1 MNEAQTRLEKIDPAL
16 KEAGWDKPP
25 FKIAV
30 EQQVAPG
37 RVEHDGR
44 SHKPEKAD
52 YVLMYGNRRLAV
64 VEAKSDE
71 KPVDA
76 GEAQARHYAEAL
88 GVRFAYST
96 NGNAVRS
103 YDLVLGTT
111 SDVEFMHFPTPHEL
125 LNLLDRTEDASLLEK
140 LCREIPFLPTARYY
154 QERAVEGI
162 IKALGHGQKNAL
174 VTLATGTGKTF
185 IAYQLVKKLV
195 EAKWCRSNGELMLG
209 LRKPRVLFLADRN
222 ILADQAKESFKFAE
236 NECYRLEAG
245 TDDPPMDRTVY
256 FTLYQTL
263 LGTAETYGTNET
275 NGTNETKVADVPS
288 VPSVPAEPLS
298 VKFKKFPKNFFD
310 LVIIDEC
317 HRGGANDESAWRVVL
332 DYFKSASHIGLTAT
346 PKCDVNGSTY
356 AYFGEPVYQY
366 SLREGVSDGFLTP
379 YRVKQC
385 HSTLTEYHYERGDKV
400 TNGDELDQEK
410 FYSNDEL
417 EQDRIKIKER
427 DRHFIHELFDVMP
440 ADEKALVFCVTQEH
454 ALRITH
460 IIREE
465 AKKRGIHAKHYCER
479 VTADDGAIGEQY
491 LKEFRNN
498 ENLVPTIL
506 TTSQKLSTGVDACN
520 VRSIV
525 LLKQVKSMVEF
536 KQIIGRGTRLY
547 DGKPYFTIFDFTDAT
562 RKFTDPEWDGP
573 VVCPKCGKN
582 PCKCGDKP
590 RKPCPK
596 CGHIPCTCQPK
607 VHDPC
612 PECGCWPCVCEKEEK
627 EAITIQLS
635 PTRVIT
641 AYWQD
646 KVFFDNEMLSAAE
659 FLTRFAK
666 AIRKATQTPELLRE
680 CWADMAKRKDFIET
694 MEVVGFD
701 SDKLREIQ
709 KNIGRDDCD
718 ILDVMLDIAYD
729 VAPVTRAFR
738 AERAEHRKST
748 LTGERKSLFKVILEN
763 YVRDGVWT
771 LTAASFRDL
780 LMQRYSSIVG
790 AYQALGFR
798 TPADAMAFYGD
809 LQRELYAA

>member
-1 MNEAQTRLEKIDPAL
+1 MNEEQTKHDKITPAL
-16 KEAGWDKPP
+16 KEAGWDTPP
-25 FKIAV
+25 FKLAL

-71 KPVDA
+71 KSVDA

-88 GVRFAYST
+88 GVRFAFST
-96 NGNAVRS
+96 NGNAFRS
-103 YDLVLGTT
+103 YDLVAGTT
-111 SDVEFMHFPTPHEL
+111 ADVEFMHFPTPQEL
-125 LNLLDRTEDASLLEK
+125 LDLLNRTDDESPLEK
-140 LCREIPFLPTARYY
+140 ACREIPFLPTARYY

-162 IKALGHGQKNAL
+162 IKALGRGQKNAL
-174 VTLATGTGKTF
+174 ITLATGTGKTF

-195 EAKWCRSNGELMLG
+195 EAKWCRQNGQTIIG

-222 ILADQAKESFKFAE
+222 ILADQAKESFRLGV

-245 TDDPPMDRTVY
+245 VDAPPMDRTVY

-263 LGTAETYGTNET
+263 LGKSEAEALSE
-275 NGTNETKVADVPS
+275 EDVK
-288 VPSVPAEPLS
+288 EI
-298 VKFKKFPKNFFD
+298 KFKKFPKDFFD

-332 DYFKSASHIGLTAT
+332 DYFGSASHVGLTAT

-366 SLREGVSDGFLTP
+366 SLREGISDGFLTP
-379 YRVKQC
+379 YRVKLC
-385 HSTLTEYHYERGDKV
+385 HSTLSQYRYEAGDQV
-400 TNGDELDQEK
+400 TNGDELDQDR

-417 EQDRIKIKER
+417 ERDRIRIKQR

-454 ALRITH
+454 ALRIAH

-465 AKKRGIHAKHYCER
+465 AQKRGIHAAHYCER
-479 VTADDGAIGEQY
+479 VTADDGAVGEQY

-547 DGKPYFTIFDFTDAT
+547 DGKPYFTIYDFTDAT
-562 RKFTDPEWDGP
+562 SKFTDPQWDGP

-582 PCKCGDKP
+582 PCACGDKP
-590 RKPCPK
+590 PQPCPI
-596 CGHIPCTCQPK
+596 CGHLPCTCPPK
-607 VHDPC
+607 VHPPC
-612 PECGCWPCVCEKEEK
+612 PECGCWPCICEKPGRRPVEV
-627 EAITIQLS
+627 TLS
-635 PTRVIT
+635 GGRVIA

-646 KVFFDNEMLSAAE
+646 KIFFDNEMLSAAE

-666 AIRKATQTPELLRE
+666 AIRNATQTPELLRE
-680 CWADMAKRKDFIET
+680 CWADMGKRKDFIEA
-694 MEVVGFD
+694 MEVIGFNA
-701 SDKLREIQ
+701 DKLREIQ
-709 KNIGRDDCD
+709 RNVGRLDCD

-729 VAPVTRAFR
+729 VAPVTREFRAQR
-738 AERAEHRKST
+738 AERNEAA
-748 LTGERKSLFKVILEN
+748 LTGERKSLFEIILEN
-763 YVRDGVWT
+763 YIRDGVWT
-771 LTAASFRDL
+771 LTAESFKDL
-780 LMQRYSSIVG
+780 LLQRYTTIGG
-790 AYQALGFR
+790 AYRRLEFR
-798 TPADAMAFYGD
+798 GNDEAMDFYRGI
-809 LQRELYAA
+809 QRDLYAA

>member
-1 MNEAQTRLEKIDPAL
+1 MNEEQTKHDKITPAL
-16 KEAGWDKPP
+16 KEAGWDRLP
-25 FKIAV
+25 FKLAM

-37 RVEHDGR
+37 RIEHDGR
-44 SHKPEKAD
+44 SHKPERAD

-103 YDLVLGTT
+103 YDLVLNTT
-111 SDVEFMHFPTPHEL
+111 SDVEFMHFPSPQELVDL
-125 LNLLDRTEDASLLEK
+125 LNLTDESSPLEK
-140 LCREIPFLPTARYY
+140 VCREIPFLPTARYY

-162 IKALGHGQKNAL
+162 IRAIGRGQKNAL

-195 EAKWCRSNGELMLG
+195 EAKWSRQNGQAIIG
-209 LRKPRVLFLADRN
+209 FRKPRVLFLADRN
-222 ILADQAKESFKFAE
+222 ILADQAKESFRLGT

-245 TDDPPMDRTVY
+245 VENPPMDRTVY

-263 LGTAETYGTNET
+263 LGKGETDEIGEDD
-275 NGTNETKVADVPS
+275 TK
-288 VPSVPAEPLS
+288 EI
-298 VKFKKFPKNFFD
+298 KFKKFPKNFFD

-332 DYFKSASHIGLTAT
+332 DYFGSASHIGLTAT

-366 SLREGVSDGFLTP
+366 SLREGISDGFLTP

-385 HSTLTEYHYERGDKV
+385 HSTLTQYHYEAGDRV
-400 TNGDELDQEK
+400 TNGEELDQEK

-417 EQDRIKIKER
+417 EKDRIRIKER

-465 AKKRGIHAKHYCER
+465 AKRRGLHAAHYCER
-479 VTADDGAIGEQY
+479 VTADDGAVGEQY

-498 ENLVPTIL
+498 ENVVPTIL

-536 KQIIGRGTRLY
+536 KQIVGRGTRLY
-547 DGKPYFTIFDFTDAT
+547 DGKPYFTIYDFTDAT
-562 RKFTDPEWDGP
+562 SKFTDPTWDGP
-573 VVCPKCGKN
+573 VVCPKCQQN
-582 PCKCGDKP
+582 PCVCGDKP
-590 RKPCPK
+590 RQPCPVCGHLPCTCPPKVHPPCPK
-596 CGHIPCTCQPK
+596 
-607 VHDPC
+607 
-612 PECGCWPCVCEKEEK
+612 CGCWPCVCENEGKK
-627 EAITIQLS
+627 PIDVKLS
-635 PTRVIT
+635 GGRVIA

-646 KVFFDNEMLSAAE
+646 KIFFDNEMLSAAE

-680 CWADMAKRKDFIET
+680 CWADMAKRKDFIEA

-701 SDKLREIQ
+701 ADKLREIQ
-709 KNIGRDDCD
+709 RNVGRQDCD
-718 ILDVMLDIAYD
+718 VLDVMLDIAYD
-729 VAPVTRAFR
+729 VAPVTREFR
-738 AERAEHRKST
+738 AQRAEHNKAA
-748 LTGERKSLFKVILEN
+748 LTGERKSLFKVIMEN

-771 LTAASFRDL
+771 LTAESFRDL
-780 LMQRYSSIVG
+780 LMQRYASIVG

-798 TPADAMAFYGD
+798 NPDDAMSFYGD
-809 LQRELYAA
+809 LQHELYAA